1 MIRRELPLLLL
12 GFALA
17 GPGRADAQDASAWR
31 FESQR
36 PEIAPVHRLDA
47 EVRDGGGATLALAG
61 GGKEFAD
68 GRWTR
73 SVPVEAGAH
82 YRFRSRFQTSD
93 VEEPRRSVLARL
105 LWLDARG
112 EQLGNTEYPAT
123 LRARGADGWDTI
135 DETYRAPDSAAEA
148 RLELVYRWDADGA
161 VHFTPAALEQVEAP
175 APRMV
180 GLATVH
186 YRPRND
192 RTLSENLEHFGR
204 LIAEAAERGADLVV
218 LPEGINLAGT
228 GRSYVEAS
236 EPLDGATVR
245 FLAEVARRY
254 RVYLVAGILERD
266 GDVVYN
272 TAVLLDRDG
281 RTAGSYRKVSL
292 PREEIDGGVTPG
304 DAFPTFEA
312 DFGRIGI
319 MICWDVTFPEA
330 ARALAMDGAEVIL
343 MPIWGGNTTLARARA
358 IENQVYLV
366 SSSYDME
373 SGIFDLEG
381 ELAAEATEEEP
392 VAVLEVDLGKKK
404 DWPWLGDLKNR
415 IPREMPP
422 ARSTAAATSMASGR

>member
-1 MIRRELPLLLL
+1 MIRRELPLALL
-12 GFALA
+12 GLALA
-17 GPGRADAQDASAWR
+17 AGQSDAQDAAGWR

-36 PEIAPVHRLDA
+36 PEIAPVHRVDA
-47 EVRDGGGATLALAG
+47 EVRDGGQPTLALAG
-61 GGKEFAD
+61 GGREFAD
-68 GRWTR
+68 GRWTH
-73 SVPVEAGAH
+73 SVRVEGGSH
-82 YRFRSRFQTSD
+82 YRFRSRFQARD

-105 LWLDARG
+105 LWVDAQG
-112 EQLGNTEYPAT
+112 KQLGSTEYPAT
-123 LRARGADGWDTI
+123 LRGEDGNGDGWQSI
-135 DETYRAPDSAAEA
+135 EQTYLAPDGAAEA
-148 RLELVYRWDADGA
+148 RVELVYRWDADGS
-161 VHFTPAALEQVEAP
+161 VHFRPAVLERVDAP
-175 APRMV
+175 APRLV
-180 GLATVH
+180 RLGTVH
-186 YRPRND
+186 YRPRSD
-192 RTLSENLEHFGR
+192 RSFAENLEHFGV
-204 LIAEAAERGADLVV
+204 LIARAAGRGADVVV
-218 LPEGINLAGT
+218 LPEGVNLAGT

-236 EPLDGATVR
+236 EPLDGPTTR
-245 FLAEVARRY
+245 FLADVAKRHG
-254 RVYLVAGILERD
+254 VYLVAGILERD

-272 TAVLLDRDG
+272 TAVLIDRAG

-304 DAFPTFEA
+304 DAFPTFET

-373 SGIFDLEG
+373 SGVFDLEG
-381 ELAAEATEEEP
+381 TLAAEATEEEP
-392 VAVLEVDLGKKK
+392 VAVLEVNLGKRM

-422 ARSTAAATSMASGR
+422 TRATR